1 MILPTATDL
10 FDLSHTLAGEYLSG
24 FDSPHEALSGIKDF
38 IIELSKTLSHDEYDE
53 VSEGVFIAKDA
64 TVAQNV
70 TILPPTVIGHRTEIR
85 PGAFIRGSVL
95 IGDDA
100 VIGNSTE
107 IKNAIIFDCAQLPH
121 YNYVGDSVMGYR
133 SHLGAGAIISNFK
146 LDHKS
151 VNIRSGEEKIDT
163 GLRKFGAIVGDFTEA
178 GCGSV
183 IFPGTIIGR
192 SCLIYPLSP
201 VRGILPEKSIFHT
214 DGQITERKDDQA

>member
-1 MILPTATDL
+1 MILPTVSDL
-10 FDLSHTLAGEYLSG
+10 FDLSHTLAGEYLSR
-24 FDSPHEALSGIKDF
+24 FEKPHESLGGIKDF
-38 IIELSKTLSHDEYDE
+38 ITELSRTLPADEYEE

-64 TVAQNV
+64 TVAKSA
-70 TILPPTVIGHRTEIR
+70 TILPPTVIGHKTEIR

-95 IGDDA
+95 IGDGA

-107 IKNAIIFDCAQLPH
+107 IKNAIVFDCAQLPH
-121 YNYVGDSVMGYR
+121 YNYVGDSVLGYR
-133 SHLGAGAIISNFK
+133 AHLGAGAIISNFK

-151 VNIRSGEEKIDT
+151 VNIRSGEEKLNT
-163 GLRKFGAIVGDFTEA
+163 GLRKFGAIVGDFTEV

-183 IFPGTIIGR
+183 IFPGTVIGK

-214 DGQITERKDDQA
+214 DGCITERIDD